1 MANESV
7 RGADGTNKKSGSS
20 APLTP
25 AEKQVE
31 RRLLSQLADAIA
43 SADSEGVRKA
53 LAAGANPRLVAT
65 KNAILDSGLGGF
77 LMEGLTPLI
86 FAAYLGNKEIV
97 EILLPA
103 SAVNGRDD
111 HLNAT
116 ALMRAASSGRADLVQ
131 ILLKAGAD
139 PFLADKMGR
148 TALMEAAANAAFE
161 CVQILLPLSDPN
173 AVNENGE
180 NALMIACY
188 EAQEEGGAQ
197 TVAALL
203 DATAN
208 LDAGDAKGETAL
220 IKAVRGRSNPAVYR
234 QLFGRVD
241 PDVLDQSGF
250 TALMW
255 AVFFSVQRATRDLA
269 TVSDLSKPG
278 PKGRT
283 AFDLA
288 VRHKAWEAA
297 DLLSLGSPRKAV
309 QKAFKNAGETNMP
322 RWAALIEA
330 EQLAKIVVKKA
341 PFHQKGSEKES
352 ENESTVKRRP
362 KSL

>member
-25 AEKQVE
+25 AEKKVE

-43 SADSEGVRKA
+43 SADPESVRTA
-53 LAAGANPRLVAT
+53 LAAGASALLVAP
-65 KNAILDSGLGGF
+65 KNAISDTGVGGF

-86 FAAYLGNKEIV
+86 FATYLGLEEIV

-103 SAVNGRDD
+103 SAVNARDN

-116 ALMRAASSGRADLVQ
+116 ALMRAASGGKANLVRM
-131 ILLKAGAD
+131 LLKAGAD
-139 PFLADKMGR
+139 PVLSDKMGR

-173 AVNENGE
+173 AVNKNGE

-188 EAQEEGGAQ
+188 EAEEKHAQ

-208 LDAGDAKGETAL
+208 LDTGDAKGETAL
-220 IKAVRGRSNPAVYR
+220 IKAIRGRSTPAVYR

-241 PDVLDQSGF
+241 PDALDQSGF

-255 AVFFSVQRATRDLA
+255 AVFFAVHHATRDLA
-269 TVSDLSKPG
+269 AVSDLSKPG
-278 PKGRT
+278 AKGRT